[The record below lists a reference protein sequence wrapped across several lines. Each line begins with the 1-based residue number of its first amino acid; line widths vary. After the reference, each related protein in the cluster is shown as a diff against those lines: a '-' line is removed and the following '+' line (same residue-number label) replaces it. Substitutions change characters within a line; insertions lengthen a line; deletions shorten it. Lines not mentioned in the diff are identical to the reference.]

1 MSLRKLPPENA
12 CVRLKLDVVSF
23 LKKTVAVTIM
33 FLFLISTA
41 AAANVKKL
49 GYDNGYKNG
58 YNVGTDAGEYDCMK
72 YAKSATLRQVPNVV
86 VFPRWSVSY
95 KNGYESGYAAGFV
108 AGYHLSRFV
117 CLRRA

>member
-1 MSLRKLPPENA
+1 MPLSKDA
-12 CVRLKLDVVSF
+12 GLKLDVVSF

-58 YNVGTDAGEYDCMK
+58 YNVGTNTGKYDCMK
-72 YAKSATLRQVPNVV
+72 YGKSTALRQVPNVV
-86 VFPRWSVSY
+86 VFPSWSVSY
-95 KNGYESGYAAGFV
+95 KNGYEKGHEAGFV
-108 AGYHLSRFV
+108 AGYNLSRFV